1 MTVRP
6 SILQV
11 STADERGGA
20 ESVARSLFREYRL
33 RGHRSQMA
41 VGFKQGTDPDIFVV
55 PNDEVRGGWER
66 FWLARSSSIESVEVT
81 GARRA
86 ARLARLAGQP
96 TKVID
101 EWMGIE
107 DFHFAGTRRI
117 LDLADRPDIVH
128 CHNLHGGYFDLRALE
143 WLSARHPVV
152 ITMHDA
158 WLLSGHC
165 VHSLSCGRWET
176 GCGEC
181 PDLTLYPAVRRDA
194 TAHNWQ
200 RKRRIYAASRLHVAT
215 PCQWLMDKVKRS
227 ILAGGAA
234 STRVIPHGVDLTQFK
249 AAPREVVRR
258 QLGIPE
264 DAYVLVFAANR
275 IRQNIWKDYA
285 TMRTAVEIVSARVR
299 DRRLVFLALGDVG
312 EPEQIGTAEVR
323 FVPYEKDPAAVARY
337 YSAADLYI
345 HAARVDTFPNVIL
358 EALACGAPVV
368 GTAVGG
374 IPEQIKGLATIGGP
388 IHPLNTHCVDRATG
402 MLVPQGEAEAMA
414 HGIVSLL
421 HDQPLRERLSA
432 NAIADAHERFDL
444 QRQVNDYLDW
454 YSEILADHPARTD
467 KR

>member
-1 MTVRP
+1 MALP

-20 ESVARSLFREYRL
+20 ESVARNLFREYRL

-41 VGFKQGTDPDIFVV
+41 VGFKQGSDPDIFVV

-66 FWLARSSSIESVEVT
+66 FWLSQSSLLENLEVV

-86 ARLARLAGQP
+86 ARLVRLAGQP
-96 TKVID
+96 AKVID

-117 LDLADRPDIVH
+117 LDLADHPDIVH
-128 CHNLHGGYFDLRALE
+128 CHNLHGGYFDLRALQ
-143 WLSARHPVV
+143 WLSAERPIV

-165 VHSLSCGRWET
+165 VHSLSCERWET
-176 GCGEC
+176 GCGRC

-200 RKRRIYAASRLHVAT
+200 RKRRIYSGSRLHVAT
-215 PCQWLMDKVKRS
+215 PCQWLMDKVQRS
-227 ILAGGAA
+227 VLALGAV

-249 AAPREVVRR
+249 ATPRPLVRR
-258 QLGIPE
+258 HLGIPE
-264 DAYVLVFAANR
+264 DAEVLVFAANR

-285 TMRTAVEIVSARVR
+285 TMRTAVEMVSTAASNRRIVFV
-299 DRRLVFLALGDVG
+299 ALGDVG
-312 EPEQIGTAEVR
+312 EPERIGTAEVR

-374 IPEQIKGLATIGGP
+374 IPEQIKGLASIGGR
-388 IHPLNTHCVDRATG
+388 IHPLNTHCADKATG
-402 MLVPQGEAEAMA
+402 MLVPPGEPEAMA
-414 HGIVSLL
+414 HAIVSLL
-421 HDQPLRERLSA
+421 RDATLRQQLSA
-432 NAIADAHERFDL
+432 NAIADAHQRFDL
-444 QRQVNDYLDW
+444 QRQVNNYLQW
-454 YSEILADHPARTD
+454 YGEILDDRASTTSRT
-467 KR
+467 